1 MGRYITTH
9 GQNLYDVALHIY
21 GSIEGIV
28 DLMMNNTT
36 LSLND
41 NLKAGT
47 ELLYTDNFIINSDT
61 AYYLKN
67 NKITPANGE
76 QNIYFKAS
84 QKPKILEIYT
94 GNRETSVG
102 LSISGSGIIEVDWG
116 DNTDIQTI
124 VLSETFANVIHTFDN
139 SILGKRKIIIYGD
152 GIEIKKI
159 DFSKLKAT
167 EIYLLRPIYMERLI
181 IQENTLSVDFIS
193 LVDGVFDMDLSFVTT
208 GSLLPLLKCKQ
219 LMKLVLSG
227 ANIRQTTIDDYLI
240 HLVKQYHERRNC
252 SIVLTTEPSGTFQE
266 PKRDSDNN
274 YIITSGME
282 AIWVLTHEIAWNEYG
297 SWEFIIKD
305 RLYTYVKPGS
315 EYIQITPEKLD
326 WKNPEIGKE
335 QSMRVQSNKDWRFTN
350 IQFQELL

>member
-1 MGRYITTH
+1 MGRYIVTY

-36 LSLND
+36 LSLNE
-41 NLKAGT
+41 NLKAGI
-47 ELLYTDNFIINSDT
+47 ELVYTDNFIINSDT

-67 NKITPANGE
+67 NRITPANGE
-76 QNIYFKAS
+76 QNVYFKAS
-84 QKPKILEIYT
+84 NKLKVLEIYT
-94 GNRETSVG
+94 GNRETSVE
-102 LSISGSGIIEVDWG
+102 LSISGSGFIEIDWG

-124 VLSETFANVIHTFDN
+124 ILSEIFANIVHTFDN
-139 SILGKRKIIIYGD
+139 SIGGKRKITIYGES
-152 GIEIKKI
+152 IEIKKI

-167 EIYLLRPIYMERLI
+167 EIYLLRPIYIERLI
-181 IQENTLSVDFIS
+181 IQENILPIDFIS
-193 LVDGVFDMDLSFVTT
+193 LIDGVFDIDLSFITT

-227 ANIRQTTIDDYLI
+227 ANILQSTIDDYLI
-240 HLVKQYHERRNC
+240 NLVKQYHERRNC
-252 SIVLTTEPSGTFQE
+252 SVVLTTEPSGTFQE
-266 PKRDSDNN
+266 PERDSDNN

-315 EYIQITPEKLD
+315 EYIQITPEKL
-326 WKNPEIGKE
+326 N
-335 QSMRVQSNKDWRFTN
+335 WRN
-350 IQFQELL
+350 QKI